1 MNGIKIL
8 FGSVVIK
15 LANLVVEKKFDKQYV
30 IYRIPNT
37 FTQNSSFIGSGN
49 FFFVKIGSGMLHF
62 F

>member
-30 IYRIPNT
+30 I
-37 FTQNSSFIGSGN
+37 
-49 FFFVKIGSGMLHF
+49 
-62 F
+62 